1 MCCYH
6 ASWVGPCP
14 QYFWQ
19 HRSESIII
27 VTDFNIFWN
36 CISCN
41 YLFFGLTLALSI
53 FWHPQGRLGCQK
65 MDRDLKIERIRPKE
79 KEQDELPHKEMVKS
93 ETMRLASGKL
103 HR

>member
-1 MCCYH
+1 
-6 ASWVGPCP
+6 
-14 QYFWQ
+14 
-19 HRSESIII
+19 
-27 VTDFNIFWN
+27 
-36 CISCN
+36 
-41 YLFFGLTLALSI
+41 
-53 FWHPQGRLGCQK
+53 